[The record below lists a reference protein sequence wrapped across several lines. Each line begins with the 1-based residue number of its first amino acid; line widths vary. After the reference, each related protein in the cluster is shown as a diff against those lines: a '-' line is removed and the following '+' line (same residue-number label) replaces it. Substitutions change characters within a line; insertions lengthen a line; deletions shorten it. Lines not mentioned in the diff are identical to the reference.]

1 MTETDLVNTAL
12 GFIGHDEIESIN
24 LTNNGVA
31 QTARRLYP
39 VARDAALRA
48 AHWNCATW
56 RQRIGLL
63 NPPVTTYPQN
73 DWTFV
78 YHLPHDPY
86 CLKARR
92 FESSNWDETTRF
104 HPGQRPFRVEGR
116 YILTNIETPV
126 LIYTQ
131 RIIDIN
137 LFDANLFQATA
148 CLLASHFAIS
158 LRKDYKQS
166 AELFK
171 AYDILVTEAAGVDE
185 AEGGKDTYIS
195 TDLLS
200 DR

>member
-24 LTNNGVA
+24 LTNNGDA

-56 RQRIGLL
+56 RQQLGLL
-63 NPPVTTYPQN
+63 ASTYTQN
-73 DWTFV
+73 EWSFV
-78 YHLPHDPY
+78 YHLPHQPY

-92 FESSNWDETTRF
+92 FESSCNWDEWVRF

-116 YILTNIETPV
+116 YVLTNIETPV

-148 CLLASHFAIS
+148 ALLGSHFAIA

-166 AELFK
+166 AQLFN
-171 AYDILVTEAAGVDE
+171 AYDVLVREAAGVDE

-195 TDLLS
+195 TDLLT